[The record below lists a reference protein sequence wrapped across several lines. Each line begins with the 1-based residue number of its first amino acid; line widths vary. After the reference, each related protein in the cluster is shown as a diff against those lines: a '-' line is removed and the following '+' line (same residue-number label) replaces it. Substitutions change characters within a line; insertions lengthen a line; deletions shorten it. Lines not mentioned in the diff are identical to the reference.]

1 MTEKIYKYT
10 LCSLWMAYSIRN
22 GMATNL
28 SICFDTVEAD
38 REMEL
43 GDAESSLVNIR
54 LDKFNHKR
62 RSRELVALICLTPG
76 DISDKDRNTLS
87 DYYLSFTPEDVGSYL
102 AWGKSKSYPR
112 LPKNSRDLGVI
123 YAEDEE
129 EVTGILFP

>member
-1 MTEKIYKYT
+1 MTDTSYRYT

-28 SICFDTVEAD
+28 SISFDTVEAD
-38 REMEL
+38 RKMDL
-43 GDAESSLVNIR
+43 GDAESALVNIR

-76 DISDKDRNTLS
+76 EISDKDRNTLS
-87 DYYLSFTPEDVGSYL
+87 DYYLSFTPEDVGSNL
-102 AWGKSKSYPR
+102 TWGKSKSYPR
-112 LPKNSRDLGVI
+112 LPKNPSDLAII